1 MAVNAKFD
9 PDKAVDLSGKK
20 VEGGPQEN
28 TTQPVR
34 TPVSGSSAVKNGI
47 QQVGAE
53 GPKNTGTI
61 NSQVPEVLPYSP
73 TTAENSHVGASG
85 VVNNSNVIQQ
95 VGADGS
101 QTGVKTENNVP
112 VVAPSTEPPRVV
124 SQTPV
129 QAQQSP
135 YEFLAGMA
143 SGAVLPTQEQV
154 NAKLEADKA
163 PTTGGTGNAP
173 VTGGSNV
180 DAPPTNLPHVD
191 NTGTNADVPTTLPGT
206 GTTAG
211 ATNGA
216 ANVVPSTLPGAADL
230 SASLKG
236 TMSDWRG
243 TVNAQQQ
250 AKIDYAVQQAIAEL
264 QRAEQDA
271 QGQFKEQAES
281 VALDERQGMDNA
293 ALYAEARGDKG
304 GIGMAQY
311 NEIQAAAAQNRLSVQ
326 QAQTK
331 LSTDTARQIA
341 DLRAKGEFDKADALL
356 EVSQTYLTQLMQ
368 LEQWAANYGLDVE
381 KFNQS
386 LDQWKKEY
394 DLALEKFGYQ
404 KAQDSKQSAT
414 ELGMAMLNAGIPLDE
429 ATRQAMG
436 LSKAQADAMY
446 AAAQMGA
453 TQTGNGELGSF
464 SNLNEMY
471 TALRQAGVNTEAGV
485 IAQLRSWGVSYPR
498 DFAEAYLDWYDSQG
512 GDTSKETGGGLYAE
526 TYAALDGYKA
536 QGYTDEQ
543 MWLVIDSLPISDEEK
558 EILVK
563 HYGVE

>member
-9 PDKAVDLSGKK
+9 PNTSAKK
-20 VEGGPQEN
+20 QYGTGESVNPYGVTYVPVESSPRPTAGGAN
-28 TTQPVR
+28 
-34 TPVSGSSAVKNGI
+34 
-47 QQVGAE
+47 
-53 GPKNTGTI
+53 
-61 NSQVPEVLPYSP
+61 Y
-73 TTAENSHVGASG
+73 
-85 VVNNSNVIQQ
+85 SNVIQQ

-101 QTGVKTENNVP
+101 KTGVKTENSVP
-112 VVAPSTEPPRVV
+112 VI
-124 SQTPV
+124 
-129 QAQQSP
+129 
-135 YEFLAGMA
+135 
-143 SGAVLPTQEQV
+143 
-154 NAKLEADKA
+154 A
-163 PTTGGTGNAP
+163 PTTGPEMTFPTAQQIQQATQGAQHMGADYDRLIQQANDAGGTPDDGYNQPPNTLPGDTGGGNVQPP
-173 VTGGSNV
+173 VTLPDGAGGNQQ
-180 DAPPTNLPHVD
+180 PPVNLPGSHAAPTTPV
-191 NTGTNADVPTTLPGT
+191 TPSVPTTLPS
-206 GTTAG
+206 
-211 ATNGA
+211 
-216 ANVVPSTLPGAADL
+216 ANDL
-230 SASLKG
+230 TASLKG
-236 TMSDWRG
+236 TMSDWRDAA
-243 TVNAQQQ
+243 NKQQQ
-250 AKIDYAVQQAIAEL
+250 AKIDYAVQQAVAEL

-304 GIGMAQY
+304 GIGLAQY

-381 KFNQS
+381 KFRQS
-386 LDQWKKEY
+386 LDQWQHEY

-404 KAQDSKQSAT
+404 KTQDSKQSAT
-414 ELGMAMLNAGIPLDE
+414 EFGMAMLNAGMPLDE

-446 AAAQMGA
+446 AAALMGA
-453 TQTGNGELGSF
+453 TQTSNGGYKTNAELFAAVKAAGGTDEDSARA
-464 SNLNEMY
+464 
-471 TALRQAGVNTEAGV
+471 ALRVLGVED
-485 IAQLRSWGVSYPR
+485 PD
-498 DFAEAYLDWYDSQG
+498 DFIDAYMAWYDGQG
-512 GDTSKETGGGLYAE
+512 GDASMVAGGGLYAE

-536 QGYTDEQ
+536 QGYTNGQ